1 MSGQGILEVD
11 GAFRIEPFN
20 QKGSL
25 KHLGIDISIAPLQ
38 KLALL
43 GSARILWKVL
53 DRTGLRQEFDWLP
66 LEMHCCWLISTNL
79 WWAVVFELCEVHNNN
94 NNKWGAAVWIS
105 GHPLPFYAYTT
116 DFTWVMSAYSTPL
129 QGAGSWLGCH
139 DLQSLGVVSI

>member
-1 MSGQGILEVD
+1 MIDERGMSEQGILEVD
-11 GAFRIEPFN
+11 GAFRIEPLS

-66 LEMHCCWLISTNL
+66 LETCC
-79 WWAVVFELCEVHNNN
+79 C
-94 NNKWGAAVWIS
+94 
-105 GHPLPFYAYTT
+105 
-116 DFTWVMSAYSTPL
+116 
-129 QGAGSWLGCH
+129 
-139 DLQSLGVVSI
+139 

>member
-1 MSGQGILEVD
+1 MIDERGMSEQGILD
-11 GAFRIEPFN
+11 GAFRIEPLS

-66 LEMHCCWLISTNL
+66 LETCC
-79 WWAVVFELCEVHNNN
+79 C
-94 NNKWGAAVWIS
+94 
-105 GHPLPFYAYTT
+105 
-116 DFTWVMSAYSTPL
+116 
-129 QGAGSWLGCH
+129 
-139 DLQSLGVVSI
+139 